1 METFVTQFVRGFHN
15 QMNVCSDKYEKN
27 DDSMYLGRHV
37 ESSKIMR
44 VLSFACDDNVCKMPE
59 NMAVEVNSIILE
71 NTFLGLLK

>member
-1 METFVTQFVRGFHN
+1 METFVTQFVRGIHN

-27 DDSMYLGRHV
+27 DSMYLGRHV

-44 VLSFACDDNVCKMPE
+44 VLSFACDDNVCKMLK
-59 NMAVEVNSIILE
+59 NMAVEGNSIIFE